1 MQIGLKPEEVLDM
14 SLEVFRACSKG
25 YADHLF
31 DLEIL
36 SVQQGYWAGYYSN
49 SKKPKSVKS
58 VIDRMLRS
66 RGKNSHASEVDVESF
81 LERERRFTERL
92 NNKT

>member
-14 SLEVFRACSKG
+14 SLEVFRACSEG
-25 YADHLF
+25 YADHLT

-36 SVQQGYWAGYYSN
+36 SVQQGYWVGYYSN
-49 SKKPKSVKS
+49 SKRPKSVKS
-58 VIDRMLRS
+58 IIDRILRS
-66 RGKNSHASEVDVESF
+66 REKGSHASEVDVESF